1 MHVARHAF
9 LFRNDNILP
18 MNFQS
23 ILKYF
28 LRKNTQEPKDSIV
41 LPARDDK
48 KFIEKFGVDP
58 EKYFLSLNLEQ
69 LLFLSKY
76 PGIKIEFE
84 NEKKMLK
91 DSKEDESVLQQ
102 TIAMYALTISDDEF
116 DVDTLIEA
124 VQAMN
129 SKK

>member
-1 MHVARHAF
+1 
-9 LFRNDNILP
+9 